1 MRCCSIGLFV
11 LLSVAICDVEE
22 NELGAFPQL
31 NQLTEGSKTREELD
45 AAGACVCVCRENS
58 YIEKWEMCASRV
70 CVCVDLH
77 ALGHKRSVGGGGGGG
92 FGGVRGD
99 LAVLCACM
107 GVCARA
113 WGGGR

>member
-45 AAGACVCVCRENS
+45 AAGACVCVC
-58 YIEKWEMCASRV
+58 V
-70 CVCVDLH
+70 CV
-77 ALGHKRSVGGGGGGG
+77 
-92 FGGVRGD
+92 
-99 LAVLCACM
+99 
-107 GVCARA
+107 
-113 WGGGR
+113 GRTVI